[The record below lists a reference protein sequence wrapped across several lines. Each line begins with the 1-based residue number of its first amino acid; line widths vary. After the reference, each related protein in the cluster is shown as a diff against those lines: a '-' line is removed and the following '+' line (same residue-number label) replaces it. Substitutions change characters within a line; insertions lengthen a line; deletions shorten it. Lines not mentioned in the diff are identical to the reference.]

1 MLAPA
6 FETFPVVTDVTQPP
20 ANEAPPNG
28 VPIVHED
35 RLTLWDL
42 FSALQ
47 DAADESGA
55 TRAEADEL
63 VVASYFESLRSVVP
77 G

>member
-1 MLAPA
+1 MAAPA
-6 FETFPVVTDVTQPP
+6 LESFPVVTDVSQRP
-20 ANEAPPNG
+20 ANDAPPNG
-28 VPIVHED
+28 VPIVHD
-35 RLTLWDL
+35 ARLTLWDL

-55 TRAEADEL
+55 TADEADEL